1 VSATVEKALRV
12 LELLSTYGQPVRLA
26 ELSRELAMN
35 KSTTYRLLE
44 KMSQLG
50 YVRQDPDDS
59 RYMLTTRMWAIG
71 VRAFRNFDIRA
82 WARRHLE
89 EMERTIHE
97 TAVLA
102 VPDGIE
108 VVVVDKRDSAQ
119 AVQTLSPLGSRSPMH
134 CSSLGKAMLM
144 GDFDNLM
151 PRLKRLHKFTEHTI
165 TSLPALREEIMRA
178 RANGLAQARDE
189 YAIGVSGVSAPI
201 LGVDGALLGVIGFSV
216 PTIRAEGE
224 HLDAIRESVRH
235 HAAKLSKVL
244 AGDG

>member
-1 VSATVEKALRV
+1 MSATVEKALRV

-26 ELSRELAMN
+26 ELSRELSMN

-50 YVRQDPDDS
+50 YVRQGPEDS

-89 EMERTIHE
+89 DMEREVHE

-102 VPDGIE
+102 VLEGDD
-108 VVVVDKRDSAQ
+108 VVIVDKLDSEQ
-119 AVQTLSPLGSRSPMH
+119 AVQTLSPLGSRSPLH

-144 GDFDNLM
+144 GDPDQLF
-151 PRLKRLHKFTEHTI
+151 PRLKRLQKFTDKTI
-165 TSLPALREEIMRA
+165 SSIPALREAIA
-178 RANGLAQARDE
+178 RATAAGVAEAYDE

-201 LGVDGALLGVIGFSV
+201 LGVDGALLGVVGISV
-216 PTIRAEGE
+216 PTIRAEGK
-224 HLDAIRESVRH
+224 HLEDIKATVRH
-235 HAAKLSKVL
+235 HAGKLSEVL
-244 AGDG
+244 AGGN